1 MTLRVDAS
9 AVGPVKPLGQVASE
23 AASANGADPPALEA
37 QARDGVLVAVRPLV
51 RPDDSAADLG
61 GAPLG
66 RPLQAHDPA
75 KPGEC
80 KKVIAVDIDDTV
92 LRHHPRKPDYCSPES
107 ILENCRPIQAA
118 CDRVLVLIE
127 AGFEV
132 HFVTGRSK
140 VVLKPTLAQLKTWI
154 STSILAEHVHC
165 NGVWAGYDALQEHK
179 AERLRALGA
188 VLMVGDHAADEGAA
202 MDAGIPFLHADAF
215 SAGAPLPLATPYP
228 LLSVS

>member
-1 MTLRVDAS
+1 MSGNSSTSHPPQTLHGESTGVDA
-9 AVGPVKPLGQVASE
+9 KASE
-23 AASANGADPPALEA
+23 GFGGFCGNSPYLPLTRFPPK
-37 QARDGVLVAVRPLV
+37 GVNPTHPTLT
-51 RPDDSAADLG
+51 
-61 GAPLG
+61 
-66 RPLQAHDPA
+66 
-75 KPGEC
+75 
-80 KKVIAVDIDDTV
+80 VIAVDIDDTV

-154 STSILAEHVHC
+154 STSILAEQVHC

-188 VLMVGDHAADEGAA
+188 VLMVGDHAADEAAA

-215 SAGAPLPLATPYP
+215 AAGAPLPLATPSP
-228 LLSVS
+228 LLSVN